1 MCHRDG
7 VASSGSEDWV
17 LYGFYMGFIWVLY
30 GFYMVL
36 YGFYMGFIYFDMG
49 FMIVS
54 CSVVF
59 FGVGADRILMGSA
72 HRRCRG
78 TTILEQ

>member
-1 MCHRDG
+1 MFCSFSKCVTVMELPVQG
-7 VASSGSEDWV
+7 QKI
-17 LYGFYMGFIWVLY
+17 GFYMGFIW
-30 GFYMVL
+30 VL